1 MIREASK
8 IINCI
13 LEFCRENQEIIM
25 YAGLAL
31 LGIVILIAIICA
43 FSNRKDS
50 STINI
55 QEPLV
60 KVTIEDAQK
69 APEPAGKVCGEDSS
83 SKDCVHESKPSSR
96 TDCIESIVEY
106 LQSISP
112 ELLKEVEIRV
122 HDAEI
127 RIRYS
132 KMCSNDKAHENVKNE
147 EPQKP
152 EKIQDPEEVQK
163 PEEIQETVEVQEPVE
178 NQESEIITE
187 DAIENV
193 TEDAT
198 ENVIEDA
205 TEGVT
210 VRIKF
215 GPDNINISRSGRVFS
230 EEELEEQIRD

>member
-31 LGIVILIAIICA
+31 LGAIVLIAIICA
-43 FSNRKDS
+43 FLNRKD

-60 KVTIEDAQK
+60 KVTIEDSQK
-69 APEPAGKVCGEDSS
+69 ALKPADKACSEDSS
-83 SKDCVHESKPSSR
+83 SKDCVREGKPLSR

-106 LQSISP
+106 IQSISP
-112 ELLKEVEIRV
+112 ELLNEVEIKV

-132 KMCSNDKAHENVKNE
+132 NDKARERVKNE

-152 EKIQDPEEVQK
+152 E
-163 PEEIQETVEVQEPVE
+163 EIQESEEVQEPVE
-178 NQESEIITE
+178 NQETEIINEDTIDNVTE

-193 TEDAT
+193 IEDAT
-198 ENVIEDA
+198 EGVIEDT

>member
-31 LGIVILIAIICA
+31 LGAIVLIAIICA
-43 FSNRKDS
+43 FLNRKD

-60 KVTIEDAQK
+60 KVTIEDSQK
-69 APEPAGKVCGEDSS
+69 ALKPADKACSEDSS
-83 SKDCVHESKPSSR
+83 SKDCVREGKPSSR

-106 LQSISP
+106 IQSISP
-112 ELLKEVEIRV
+112 ELLNEVEIKV

-132 KMCSNDKAHENVKNE
+132 NDKARERVKNE

-152 EKIQDPEEVQK
+152 E
-163 PEEIQETVEVQEPVE
+163 EIHESEEVQEPVE
-178 NQESEIITE
+178 NQETEIINEDTIDNVTE

-193 TEDAT
+193 IEDAT
-198 ENVIEDA
+198 EGVIEDT

>member
-25 YAGLAL
+25 YAGLTL
-31 LGIVILIAIICA
+31 LGAIVLIAIICA
-43 FSNRKDS
+43 FLNRKD

-60 KVTIEDAQK
+60 KVTIEDSQK
-69 APEPAGKVCGEDSS
+69 ALKPADKACSEDSS
-83 SKDCVHESKPSSR
+83 SKDCVRESKPSSR

-106 LQSISP
+106 IQSISP
-112 ELLKEVEIRV
+112 ELLNEVEIKV

-132 KMCSNDKAHENVKNE
+132 NDKARERVKNE

-152 EKIQDPEEVQK
+152 E
-163 PEEIQETVEVQEPVE
+163 EIQESEEVQEPVE
-178 NQESEIITE
+178 NQETEIINEDTIDNVTE

-193 TEDAT
+193 IEDAT
-198 ENVIEDA
+198 EGVIEDT

>member
-31 LGIVILIAIICA
+31 LGAIVLIAIICA
-43 FSNRKDS
+43 FLNRKD

-60 KVTIEDAQK
+60 KVTIEDSQK
-69 APEPAGKVCGEDSS
+69 ALKPADKACSEDSS
-83 SKDCVHESKPSSR
+83 SKDCVREGKPSSR

-106 LQSISP
+106 IQSISP
-112 ELLKEVEIRV
+112 ELLNEVEIKV

-132 KMCSNDKAHENVKNE
+132 NDKARERVKNE

-152 EKIQDPEEVQK
+152 E
-163 PEEIQETVEVQEPVE
+163 EIQESEEVQEPVE
-178 NQESEIITE
+178 NQETEIINE
-187 DAIENV
+187 DTIENV
-193 TEDAT
+193 TEDAI

>member
-31 LGIVILIAIICA
+31 LGTIVLIAIICA
-43 FSNRKDS
+43 FLNRKD

-60 KVTIEDAQK
+60 KVTIEDSQK
-69 APEPAGKVCGEDSS
+69 ALKPADKACSEDSS
-83 SKDCVHESKPSSR
+83 SKDCVRESKPSSG

-106 LQSISP
+106 IQSISP
-112 ELLKEVEIRV
+112 ELLNEVEIKV

-132 KMCSNDKAHENVKNE
+132 NDKACERVKNE

-152 EKIQDPEEVQK
+152 E
-163 PEEIQETVEVQEPVE
+163 EIQESEEVQEPVE
-178 NQESEIITE
+178 NQETE
-187 DAIENV
+187 VINEDTIENV
-193 TEDAT
+193 TEDAI

>member
-31 LGIVILIAIICA
+31 LGAIVLIAIICA
-43 FSNRKDS
+43 FLNRKD

-60 KVTIEDAQK
+60 KVTIEDSQK
-69 APEPAGKVCGEDSS
+69 ALKPADKACSEDSS
-83 SKDCVHESKPSSR
+83 SKDCVRESKPSSR

-106 LQSISP
+106 IQSISP
-112 ELLKEVEIRV
+112 ELLNEVEIKV

-132 KMCSNDKAHENVKNE
+132 NDKARERVKNE

-152 EKIQDPEEVQK
+152 EEIQESEEVQE
-163 PEEIQETVEVQEPVE
+163 PVEIQEPEEVQEPVE
-178 NQESEIITE
+178 NQETEIINE
-187 DAIENV
+187 DTIENV
-193 TEDAT
+193 TEDAI

>member
-31 LGIVILIAIICA
+31 LGAIVLIAIICA
-43 FSNRKDS
+43 FLNRKD

-60 KVTIEDAQK
+60 KVTIEDSQK
-69 APEPAGKVCGEDSS
+69 ALKPADKACSEDSS
-83 SKDCVHESKPSSR
+83 SKDCVREGKPSSR

-106 LQSISP
+106 IQSISP
-112 ELLKEVEIRV
+112 ELLNEVEIKV

-132 KMCSNDKAHENVKNE
+132 NDKARERVKNE

-152 EKIQDPEEVQK
+152 E
-163 PEEIQETVEVQEPVE
+163 EIQESEEVQEPVE
-178 NQESEIITE
+178 NQETEIINEDTIDNVTE

-193 TEDAT
+193 IEDAT
-198 ENVIEDA
+198 EGVIEDT

>member
-31 LGIVILIAIICA
+31 LGAIVLIAIICA
-43 FSNRKDS
+43 FLNRKD

-60 KVTIEDAQK
+60 KVTIEDSQK
-69 APEPAGKVCGEDSS
+69 ALKPADKACSEDSS
-83 SKDCVHESKPSSR
+83 SKDCVRESKPSSR

-106 LQSISP
+106 IQSISP
-112 ELLKEVEIRV
+112 ELLNEVEIKV

-132 KMCSNDKAHENVKNE
+132 NDKARERVKNE

-152 EKIQDPEEVQK
+152 E
-163 PEEIQETVEVQEPVE
+163 EIQESEEVQEPVE
-178 NQESEIITE
+178 NQETEIINE
-187 DAIENV
+187 DTIDNV
-193 TEDAT
+193 TEDAI

>member
-31 LGIVILIAIICA
+31 LGAIVLIAIICA
-43 FSNRKDS
+43 FLNRKD

-60 KVTIEDAQK
+60 KVTIEDSQK
-69 APEPAGKVCGEDSS
+69 ALKPADKACSEDSS
-83 SKDCVHESKPSSR
+83 SKDCVREGKPSSR

-106 LQSISP
+106 IQSISP
-112 ELLKEVEIRV
+112 ELLNEVEIKV

-132 KMCSNDKAHENVKNE
+132 NDKARERVKNE

-152 EKIQDPEEVQK
+152 E
-163 PEEIQETVEVQEPVE
+163 EIQESEEVQEPVE
-178 NQESEIITE
+178 NQETEIINE
-187 DAIENV
+187 DTIDNV

-198 ENVIEDA
+198 EGVIEDT

>member
-31 LGIVILIAIICA
+31 LGAIVLIAIICA
-43 FSNRKDS
+43 FLNRKDN
-50 STINI
+50 TINI

-60 KVTIEDAQK
+60 KVTIEDSQK
-69 APEPAGKVCGEDSS
+69 ALKPADKACSEDSS
-83 SKDCVHESKPSSR
+83 SKDCVRESKPSSR

-106 LQSISP
+106 IQSISP
-112 ELLKEVEIRV
+112 ELLNEVEIKV

-132 KMCSNDKAHENVKNE
+132 NDKARERVKNE

-152 EKIQDPEEVQK
+152 E
-163 PEEIQETVEVQEPVE
+163 EIQESEEVQEPVE
-178 NQESEIITE
+178 NQETEIINE
-187 DAIENV
+187 DTIENV
-193 TEDAT
+193 TEDAI

>member
-31 LGIVILIAIICA
+31 LGAIVLIAIICA
-43 FSNRKDS
+43 FLNRKDN
-50 STINI
+50 TINI

-60 KVTIEDAQK
+60 KVTIEDSQK
-69 APEPAGKVCGEDSS
+69 ALKPADKACSEDSS
-83 SKDCVHESKPSSR
+83 SKDCVRESKPSSR

-106 LQSISP
+106 IQSISP
-112 ELLKEVEIRV
+112 ELLNEVEIKV

-132 KMCSNDKAHENVKNE
+132 NDKARERVKNE

-152 EKIQDPEEVQK
+152 E
-163 PEEIQETVEVQEPVE
+163 EIQESEEVQEPVE
-178 NQESEIITE
+178 NQETEIINE
-187 DAIENV
+187 DTIDNV
-193 TEDAT
+193 TEDAI

>member
-25 YAGLAL
+25 YAGLVL
-31 LGIVILIAIICA
+31 LGAIVLIAIICA
-43 FSNRKDS
+43 FLNRKD

-60 KVTIEDAQK
+60 KVTIEDSQK
-69 APEPAGKVCGEDSS
+69 ALKPADKACSEDSS
-83 SKDCVHESKPSSR
+83 SKDCVREGKPSSR

-106 LQSISP
+106 IQSISP
-112 ELLKEVEIRV
+112 ELLNEVEIKV

-132 KMCSNDKAHENVKNE
+132 NDKARERVKNE

-152 EKIQDPEEVQK
+152 E
-163 PEEIQETVEVQEPVE
+163 EIQESEEVQEPVE
-178 NQESEIITE
+178 NQETEIINEDTIDNVTE

-193 TEDAT
+193 IEDAT
-198 ENVIEDA
+198 EGVIEDT

>member
-1 MIREASK
+1 
-8 IINCI
+8 
-13 LEFCRENQEIIM
+13 M

-31 LGIVILIAIICA
+31 LGAIVLIAIICA
-43 FSNRKDS
+43 FLNRKD

-60 KVTIEDAQK
+60 KVTIEDSQK
-69 APEPAGKVCGEDSS
+69 ALKPADKACSEDSS
-83 SKDCVHESKPSSR
+83 SKDCVREGKPSSR

-106 LQSISP
+106 IQSISP
-112 ELLKEVEIRV
+112 ELLNEVEIKV

-132 KMCSNDKAHENVKNE
+132 NDKACERVKNE

-152 EKIQDPEEVQK
+152 E
-163 PEEIQETVEVQEPVE
+163 EIQESEEVQEPVE
-178 NQESEIITE
+178 NQETEIINEDTIENVTE

-193 TEDAT
+193 
-198 ENVIEDA
+198 IEDT

-230 EEELEEQIRD
+230 EEEIKQGHFYFVAINLKGGSYDSFS

>member
-31 LGIVILIAIICA
+31 LGAIVLIAIICA
-43 FSNRKDS
+43 FLNRKD

-60 KVTIEDAQK
+60 KVTIEDSQK
-69 APEPAGKVCGEDSS
+69 ALKPADKACSEDSS
-83 SKDCVHESKPSSR
+83 SKDCVRESKPSSR

-106 LQSISP
+106 IQSISP
-112 ELLKEVEIRV
+112 ELLNEVEIKV

-132 KMCSNDKAHENVKNE
+132 NDKARERMKNE

-152 EKIQDPEEVQK
+152 E
-163 PEEIQETVEVQEPVE
+163 EIQESEEVQEPVE
-178 NQESEIITE
+178 NQETEIINE
-187 DAIENV
+187 DTIENV
-193 TEDAT
+193 TEDAI

-230 EEELEEQIRD
+230 EEELEGQIRD

>member
-31 LGIVILIAIICA
+31 LGAIVLIAIICA
-43 FSNRKDS
+43 FLNRKD

-60 KVTIEDAQK
+60 KVTIEDSQK
-69 APEPAGKVCGEDSS
+69 ALKPADKACSEDSS
-83 SKDCVHESKPSSR
+83 SKDCVREGKPSSR

-106 LQSISP
+106 IQSISP
-112 ELLKEVEIRV
+112 ELLNEVEIKV

-132 KMCSNDKAHENVKNE
+132 NDKARERVKNE

-152 EKIQDPEEVQK
+152 E
-163 PEEIQETVEVQEPVE
+163 EIQESEEVQEPVE
-178 NQESEIITE
+178 NQETEIINE
-187 DAIENV
+187 DTIDNV
-193 TEDAT
+193 TEDAI

>member
-31 LGIVILIAIICA
+31 LGAIVLIAIICA
-43 FSNRKDS
+43 FLNRKD

-60 KVTIEDAQK
+60 KVTIEDSQK
-69 APEPAGKVCGEDSS
+69 ALKPADKACSEDSS
-83 SKDCVHESKPSSR
+83 SKDCVRESKPSSR

-106 LQSISP
+106 IQSISP
-112 ELLKEVEIRV
+112 ELLNEVEIKV

-132 KMCSNDKAHENVKNE
+132 NDKARERVKNE

-152 EKIQDPEEVQK
+152 E
-163 PEEIQETVEVQEPVE
+163 EIQESEEVQEPVE
-178 NQESEIITE
+178 NQETEIINEDTIENVTE

-193 TEDAT
+193 IEDAT
-198 ENVIEDA
+198 EGVIEDT

>member
-31 LGIVILIAIICA
+31 LGAIVLIAIICA
-43 FSNRKDS
+43 FLNRKD

-60 KVTIEDAQK
+60 KVTIEDSQK
-69 APEPAGKVCGEDSS
+69 ALKPADKACSEDSS
-83 SKDCVHESKPSSR
+83 SKDCVREGKPSSR

-106 LQSISP
+106 IQSISP
-112 ELLKEVEIRV
+112 ELLNEVEIKV

-132 KMCSNDKAHENVKNE
+132 NDKARERVKNE

-152 EKIQDPEEVQK
+152 E
-163 PEEIQETVEVQEPVE
+163 EIQESEEVQEPVE
-178 NQESEIITE
+178 NQETEIINEDTIENVTE

-193 TEDAT
+193 IEDAT
-198 ENVIEDA
+198 EGVIEDT

>member
-31 LGIVILIAIICA
+31 LGAIVLIAIICA
-43 FSNRKDS
+43 FLNRKD

-60 KVTIEDAQK
+60 KVTIEDSQK
-69 APEPAGKVCGEDSS
+69 ALKPADKACSEDSS
-83 SKDCVHESKPSSR
+83 SKDCVREGKPSSR

-106 LQSISP
+106 IQSISP
-112 ELLKEVEIRV
+112 ELLNEVEIKV

-132 KMCSNDKAHENVKNE
+132 NDKARERVKNE

-152 EKIQDPEEVQK
+152 E
-163 PEEIQETVEVQEPVE
+163 EIQESEEVQEPVE
-178 NQESEIITE
+178 NQETEIINEDTIENVTE

-193 TEDAT
+193 IEDAT
-198 ENVIEDA
+198 EGVIEDA

>member
-31 LGIVILIAIICA
+31 LGAIVLIAIICA
-43 FSNRKDS
+43 FLNRKD

-60 KVTIEDAQK
+60 KVTIEDSQK
-69 APEPAGKVCGEDSS
+69 ALKPADKACSEDSS
-83 SKDCVHESKPSSR
+83 SKDCVRESKPSSR

-106 LQSISP
+106 IQSISP
-112 ELLKEVEIRV
+112 ELLNEVEIKV

-132 KMCSNDKAHENVKNE
+132 NDKARERVKNE

-152 EKIQDPEEVQK
+152 E
-163 PEEIQETVEVQEPVE
+163 EIQESEEVQEPVE
-178 NQESEIITE
+178 NQETEIINE
-187 DAIENV
+187 DTIENV
-193 TEDAT
+193 TEDAI

>member
-31 LGIVILIAIICA
+31 LGAIVLIAIICA
-43 FSNRKDS
+43 FLNRKD

-60 KVTIEDAQK
+60 KVTIEDSQK
-69 APEPAGKVCGEDSS
+69 ALKPADKACSEDSS
-83 SKDCVHESKPSSR
+83 SKDCVREGKPSSR

-106 LQSISP
+106 IQSISP
-112 ELLKEVEIRV
+112 ELLNEVEIRV

-132 KMCSNDKAHENVKNE
+132 NDKARERMKNE

-152 EKIQDPEEVQK
+152 E
-163 PEEIQETVEVQEPVE
+163 EIQESEEVQEPVE
-178 NQESEIITE
+178 NQETEIINEDTIDNVTE

-193 TEDAT
+193 IEDAT
-198 ENVIEDA
+198 EGVIEDT